1 MGCIRSQH
9 GEVRTGKKKR
19 SEFSCL
25 FLLFLLF
32 PLSPKLMGCH
42 HPGSGYIVA
51 STDNLLSWF
60 LSWLHTSKGMPQIL
74 FFINILFSFLFVCL
88 SVYLSICSFICL
100 FLMLILCALAYCL
113 QVHLCEGVRTVEL
126 EIETVLSCHV
136 GCGIK
141 LRSSGRVNS
150 ALDH

>member
-1 MGCIRSQH
+1 M
-9 GEVRTGKKKR
+9 R
-19 SEFSCL
+19 SELGKNKVSVQLSFS
-25 FLLFLLF
+25 FASLF

-74 FFINILFSFLFVCL
+74 FLINILFSFLFVCL
-88 SVYLSICSFICL
+88 SVYLSIYSFICL
-100 FLMLILCALAYCL
+100 FLMLILYALAYCL
-113 QVHLCEGVRTVEL
+113 QVYLCEGVRTVEL
-126 EIETVLSCHV
+126 EIQTVLSCHV
-136 GCGIK
+136 RCGIK
-141 LRSSGRVNS
+141 LRFSGRVNS